1 MDKPVAR
8 LIKRK
13 RERAQIN
20 KIRSEKGKVTT
31 GIAKIHKHMDTKG
44 GKGLNWDEL
53 NWEIGI
59 DIYTLLCIK

>member
-20 KIRSEKGKVTT
+20 KIRSENGKVTT
-31 GIAKIHKHMDTKG
+31 GIAKIHRIIRDYYKQ
-44 GKGLNWDEL
+44 L
-53 NWEIGI
+53 
-59 DIYTLLCIK
+59 